1 MGLHEG
7 PTPRKDERQTPRK
20 DERNE
25 VLMNDKFLSLIV
37 NLHDGDS
44 AGAADGGDGND
55 ESGVATST
63 ENNISRE
70 TRERAERIGIG
81 DDLIDDYN
89 KAFGNGNQNQNNTEG
104 ENNST
109 DTDGEENLEEEFE
122 KLIKGKFKNVY
133 QNRAQS
139 LVKDRLSTKNKQ
151 ISDMQKKESTGNQI
165 FALIANKYNVQPDDL
180 DGLLKAVTE
189 DKDLFAEKA
198 LAAGVTTEEAR
209 NNFFTQQKTN
219 AQEEELETLRR
230 EKAARELDTHLRTI
244 AAETMKE
251 FPNFNLED
259 EFQNPSF
266 RTALDFIAQQRN
278 EQNEKTG
285 RNDEIYDLT
294 TAYKMSHFDELQKE
308 LVKRSSSA
316 ALIAAAQSIQSGARR
331 PTENAV
337 KKSGTTTQRKSVED
351 MSDAEFD
358 AFYAKVRRGEAH
370 L

>member
-1 MGLHEG
+1 
-7 PTPRKDERQTPRK
+7 
-20 DERNE
+20 
-25 VLMNDKFLSLIV
+25 MNDKFLKLIV

-44 AGAADGGDGND
+44 AGAADGGDGNG
-55 ESGVATST
+55 ENGEATST
-63 ENNISRE
+63 DNISRE
-70 TRERAERIGIG
+70 MRERAERIGIG

-89 KAFGNGNQNQNNTEG
+89 KAFGNGNQNQNNNAEG

-109 DTDGEENLEEEFE
+109 DTDGEENSEEEFE

-133 QNRAQS
+133 QNRVQS
-139 LVKDRLSTKNKQ
+139 LVKDRLSTKDKQ
-151 ISDMQKKESTGNQI
+151 ISDMQKKENTGNQI

-219 AQEEELETLRR
+219 AQEEELETLRK

-294 TAYKMSHFDELQKE
+294 TAYKMAHFDELQKD

-316 ALIAAAQSIQSGARR
+316 AISAAAQSIQSGARR

-337 KKSGTTTQRKSVED
+337 KKSGTTTQRKSVAD

-358 AFYAKVRRGEAH
+358 AFYEKVRRGEAH

>member
-1 MGLHEG
+1 
-7 PTPRKDERQTPRK
+7 
-20 DERNE
+20 
-25 VLMNDKFLSLIV
+25 MNDKFLKLII

-44 AGAADGGDGND
+44 AGAADGGDGNG
-55 ESGVATST
+55 EHGEATST
-63 ENNISRE
+63 DNNNISRE

-89 KAFGNGNQNQNNTEG
+89 KAFGNGNQNQNNAEG

-109 DTDGEENLEEEFE
+109 DTDADGEENSEEEFE
-122 KLIKGKFKNVY
+122 KLIKGKYKNVY
-133 QNRAQS
+133 QNRVQS
-139 LVKDRLSTKNKQ
+139 LVKDRLSTKDRQ
-151 ISDMQKKESTGNQI
+151 ISDMQKKENTGNQI

-209 NNFFTQQKTN
+209 NDFFNQQKTN

-251 FPNFNLED
+251 FPNFNLEE
-259 EFQNPSF
+259 EFQNPAF
-266 RTALDFIAQQRN
+266 RTALDFVAQQRN

-294 TAYKMSHFDELQKE
+294 TAYKMAHFDELQKD

-316 ALIAAAQSIQSGARR
+316 AISAAAQSIQSGARR

-358 AFYAKVRRGEAH
+358 AFYEKVRRGEAH

>member
-1 MGLHEG
+1 MGLHKDL
-7 PTPRKDERQTPRK
+7 TPRKDERDTADRR
-20 DERNE
+20 ETE
-25 VLMNDKFLSLIV
+25 VLMNDKFLDLIV
-37 NLHDGDS
+37 NLHDGES
-44 AGAADGGDGND
+44 AGAADGGDGNG
-55 ESGVATST
+55 ESSVATST

-89 KAFGNGNQNQNNTEG
+89 KAFGNGNQNQNNNAEG

-109 DTDGEENLEEEFE
+109 DGEENAEEEFE
-122 KLIKGKFKNVY
+122 KLINGKYKDAY
-133 QNRAQS
+133 QS
-139 LVKDRLSTKNKQ
+139 KVESFVKDRMSTKNKQ
-151 ISDMQKKESTGNQI
+151 ISDMQKKENTGNQI

-209 NNFFTQQKTN
+209 NDFFNQQKTN

-244 AAETMKE
+244 AAETQKE
-251 FPNFNLED
+251 FPNFNLEE

-266 RTALDFIAQQRN
+266 RTALDFIAQQKN

-294 TAYKMSHFDELQKE
+294 TAYKMAHFNELQKD

-316 ALIAAAQSIQSGARR
+316 AISAAAQSIQSGARR

-337 KKSGTTTQRKSVED
+337 KKSGTTSQRKRVAD

-358 AFYAKVRRGEAH
+358 AFYEKVRRGEAH

>member
-1 MGLHEG
+1 
-7 PTPRKDERQTPRK
+7 
-20 DERNE
+20 
-25 VLMNDKFLSLIV
+25 MNDKFIDLIV

-44 AGAADGGDGND
+44 AGAADGGDGNG
-55 ESGVATST
+55 ENGVATST
-63 ENNISRE
+63 ENNNISRE

-89 KAFGNGNQNQNNTEG
+89 KAFGNGNQNQNNNAEG

-109 DTDGEENLEEEFE
+109 DTDGEENSEEEFE

-133 QNRAQS
+133 QNRVQS
-139 LVKDRLSTKNKQ
+139 LVKDRLSTKDKQ
-151 ISDMQKKESTGNQI
+151 ISDMQKKENTGNQI

-209 NNFFTQQKTN
+209 NNFFTQQRTN

-251 FPNFNLED
+251 FPNFNLEE

-266 RTALDFIAQQRN
+266 RTALDFIAQQKN

-294 TAYKMSHFDELQKE
+294 TAYKMAHFDELQKD

-316 ALIAAAQSIQSGARR
+316 AISAAAQSIQSGARR

-358 AFYAKVRRGEAH
+358 AFYQKVRRGEAH

>member
-1 MGLHEG
+1 
-7 PTPRKDERQTPRK
+7 
-20 DERNE
+20 
-25 VLMNDKFLSLIV
+25 MNDKFIDLIV
-37 NLHDGDS
+37 NLHDGDT
-44 AGAADGGDGND
+44 AGAADGGDGNG
-55 ESGVATST
+55 ESGVATNT

-89 KAFGNGNQNQNNTEG
+89 KAFGNGNQNQNNNAEG

-109 DTDGEENLEEEFE
+109 DADGEENVEEEFE
-122 KLIKGKFKNVY
+122 KLINGKYKDAY
-133 QNRAQS
+133 QS
-139 LVKDRLSTKNKQ
+139 KVESFVKDRMSTKNKQ

-219 AQEEELETLRR
+219 AQEEELESLRR

-244 AAETMKE
+244 AAETQKE
-251 FPNFNLED
+251 FPNFNLEE

-285 RNDEIYDLT
+285 CNDEIYDLT
-294 TAYKMSHFDELQKE
+294 AAYKMAHFDKLLKD

-316 ALIAAAQSIQSGARR
+316 AISAAAQSIQSGARR

-337 KKSGTTTQRKSVED
+337 KKSGTTTQRKSVAD

-358 AFYAKVRRGEAH
+358 DFYQKVRRGEAH

>member
-1 MGLHEG
+1 
-7 PTPRKDERQTPRK
+7 
-20 DERNE
+20 
-25 VLMNDKFLSLIV
+25 MNDKFLDLIV
-37 NLHDGDS
+37 NLHDGES
-44 AGAADGGDGND
+44 AGAADGGNGNG
-55 ESGVATST
+55 ESGVTTST

-89 KAFGNGNQNQNNTEG
+89 KAFGNGNQNQNNNAEG

-109 DTDGEENLEEEFE
+109 DGEENAEEEFE
-122 KLIKGKFKNVY
+122 KLINGKYKDAY
-133 QNRAQS
+133 QS
-139 LVKDRLSTKNKQ
+139 KVESFVKDRMSTKNKQ

-180 DGLLKAVTE
+180 DGLLKAVSE
-189 DKDLFAEKA
+189 DKDLFADKA

-209 NNFFTQQKTN
+209 NDFFNQQKTN
-219 AQEEELETLRR
+219 AQEEELENLRR

-244 AAETMKE
+244 AAETQKE

-259 EFQNPSF
+259 EFQNPAF

-294 TAYKMSHFDELQKE
+294 TAYKMAHFDELQKD

-316 ALIAAAQSIQSGARR
+316 AISAAAQSIQSGARR

-337 KKSGTTTQRKSVED
+337 KKSGTTTQRKSVAD

-358 AFYAKVRRGEAH
+358 AFYEKVRRGEAH

>member
-1 MGLHEG
+1 
-7 PTPRKDERQTPRK
+7 
-20 DERNE
+20 
-25 VLMNDKFLSLIV
+25 MNDKFINLIV

-55 ESGVATST
+55 ENGVATST
-63 ENNISRE
+63 DNNISRE

-89 KAFGNGNQNQNNTEG
+89 KAFGSGNQNQNNNAEG

-109 DTDGEENLEEEFE
+109 DTDGEENSEEEFE

-133 QNRAQS
+133 QNRVQS
-139 LVKDRLSTKNKQ
+139 LVKDRLSTKDKQ
-151 ISDMQKKESTGNQI
+151 ISDMQKKENTGNQI

-180 DGLLKAVTE
+180 DGLLKAVSE

-198 LAAGVTTEEAR
+198 LAAGMTTEEAR

-230 EKAARELDTHLRTI
+230 EKAARELDTHLRSI

-251 FPNFNLED
+251 FPNFNLEE

-266 RTALDFIAQQRN
+266 RTALDFIAQQKN

-294 TAYKMSHFDELQKE
+294 TAYKMAHFDSLQKD

-316 ALIAAAQSIQSGARR
+316 AISAAAQSIQSGARR

-337 KKSGTTTQRKSVED
+337 KKSGITTQKKSVED
-351 MSDAEFD
+351 MSDAEFE
-358 AFYAKVRRGEAH
+358 AFYQKVRRGEAH

>member
-1 MGLHEG
+1 
-7 PTPRKDERQTPRK
+7 
-20 DERNE
+20 
-25 VLMNDKFLSLIV
+25 MNDKFLNLIV
-37 NLHDGDS
+37 NLHDGSS
-44 AGAADGGDGND
+44 AGAADGGDGNG
-55 ESGVATST
+55 ESSVATST

-89 KAFGNGNQNQNNTEG
+89 KAFGNGNQNQNNNAEG

-109 DTDGEENLEEEFE
+109 DIGGEENAEEEFE
-122 KLIKGKFKNVY
+122 KLINGKYKDAY
-133 QNRAQS
+133 QS
-139 LVKDRLSTKNKQ
+139 KVESFVKDRMSTKNKQ

-165 FALIANKYNVQPDDL
+165 FAIIANKYNVQPDDL

-209 NNFFTQQKTN
+209 NDFFNQQKTN
-219 AQEEELETLRR
+219 AQEEELEPLRR

-244 AAETMKE
+244 AAETQKE

-259 EFQNPSF
+259 EFQNPAF

-294 TAYKMSHFDELQKE
+294 TAYKMAHFDELQKD

-316 ALIAAAQSIQSGARR
+316 AISAAAQSIQSGARR

-358 AFYAKVRRGEAH
+358 AFYEKVRRGEAH

>member
-1 MGLHEG
+1 
-7 PTPRKDERQTPRK
+7 
-20 DERNE
+20 
-25 VLMNDKFLSLIV
+25 MNDKFLNLIV

-44 AGAADGGDGND
+44 AGAADGGDGNG
-55 ESGVATST
+55 ENGEATST
-63 ENNISRE
+63 ENNNISRE

-89 KAFGNGNQNQNNTEG
+89 KAFGNGNQNQNNAEG

-109 DTDGEENLEEEFE
+109 DGEENSEEEFE
-122 KLIKGKFKNVY
+122 KLIKGKYKNVY
-133 QNRAQS
+133 QNRVQS
-139 LVKDRLSTKNKQ
+139 LVKDRLSTKDKQ
-151 ISDMQKKESTGNQI
+151 ISDMQKKENTGNQI

-244 AAETMKE
+244 AAETQKE
-251 FPNFNLED
+251 FPNFNLEE

-266 RTALDFIAQQRN
+266 RTALDFIAKQRN

-294 TAYKMSHFDELQKE
+294 TAYKMAHFNELQKD

-316 ALIAAAQSIQSGARR
+316 AISAAAQSIQSGARR

-358 AFYAKVRRGEAH
+358 AFYEKVRRGEAH
-370 L
+370 I

>member
-1 MGLHEG
+1 
-7 PTPRKDERQTPRK
+7 
-20 DERNE
+20 
-25 VLMNDKFLSLIV
+25 MNDKFINLIV

-44 AGAADGGDGND
+44 AGAADGGDGNG
-55 ESGVATST
+55 ESGEATNT
-63 ENNISRE
+63 ENNNISRE

-89 KAFGNGNQNQNNTEG
+89 RAFGNGNQNQNNNAEG

-109 DTDGEENLEEEFE
+109 DTDGEENSEEEFE

-133 QNRAQS
+133 QNRVQS
-139 LVKDRLSTKNKQ
+139 LVKDRLSTKDKQ
-151 ISDMQKKESTGNQI
+151 ISDMQKKENTGNQI

-219 AQEEELETLRR
+219 AQEEELETLRK

-294 TAYKMSHFDELQKE
+294 TAYKMAHFDELQKD

-316 ALIAAAQSIQSGARR
+316 AISAAAQSIQSGARR

-337 KKSGTTTQRKSVED
+337 KKSGTTTQRKSVAD
-351 MSDAEFD
+351 MSDAEFE
-358 AFYAKVRRGEAH
+358 AFYEKVRRGEAH

>member
-1 MGLHEG
+1 
-7 PTPRKDERQTPRK
+7 
-20 DERNE
+20 
-25 VLMNDKFLSLIV
+25 MNDKFIDLIV

-44 AGAADGGDGND
+44 AGAADGGDGNG
-55 ESGVATST
+55 ENGVATST
-63 ENNISRE
+63 ENNNISRE
-70 TRERAERIGIG
+70 PRERAERLGIG

-89 KAFGNGNQNQNNTEG
+89 KAFGNGNQNQNNNAEG
-104 ENNST
+104 ENNRT
-109 DTDGEENLEEEFE
+109 DTDGEENSEEEFE

-133 QNRAQS
+133 QNRVQS
-139 LVKDRLSTKNKQ
+139 LVKDRLSTKDKQ
-151 ISDMQKKESTGNQI
+151 ISVMQKKENTGNQI
-165 FALIANKYNVQPDDL
+165 FALIANKYTVQPDDL

-209 NNFFTQQKTN
+209 NNFFTQQRTN

-251 FPNFNLED
+251 FPNFNLEE

-266 RTALDFIAQQRN
+266 RTALDFIAQQKN

-294 TAYKMSHFDELQKE
+294 TAYKMAHFDELQKD

-316 ALIAAAQSIQSGARR
+316 ALSAAAQSIQSGARR

-358 AFYAKVRRGEAH
+358 AFYQKVRRGEAH

>member
-1 MGLHEG
+1 
-7 PTPRKDERQTPRK
+7 
-20 DERNE
+20 
-25 VLMNDKFLSLIV
+25 MNDKFLNLIV

-44 AGAADGGDGND
+44 AGAADGGDGNG
-55 ESGVATST
+55 ENGETTST
-63 ENNISRE
+63 ENNNISRE

-89 KAFGNGNQNQNNTEG
+89 KAFGNGNQNQNNNAEG

-109 DTDGEENLEEEFE
+109 DTDGEENSEEEFE

-133 QNRAQS
+133 QNRVQS
-139 LVKDRLSTKNKQ
+139 LVKDRLSTKDKQ
-151 ISDMQKKESTGNQI
+151 ISDMKKKENTGNQI

-209 NNFFTQQKTN
+209 NNFFTQQRTN
-219 AQEEELETLRR
+219 AQEEELKTLRR

-251 FPNFNLED
+251 FPNFNLEE

-266 RTALDFIAQQRN
+266 RTALDFIAQQKN

-294 TAYKMSHFDELQKE
+294 TAYKMAHFDELQKD

-316 ALIAAAQSIQSGARR
+316 AISAAAQSIQSGARR

-337 KKSGTTTQRKSVED
+337 KKSGTTTQRKSVAD

-358 AFYAKVRRGEAH
+358 AFYEKVRRGEAH

>member
-1 MGLHEG
+1 
-7 PTPRKDERQTPRK
+7 
-20 DERNE
+20 
-25 VLMNDKFLSLIV
+25 MNDKFLSLIV

-44 AGAADGGDGND
+44 AGAADGGDGNG
-55 ESGVATST
+55 EHGEATST
-63 ENNISRE
+63 DNNNISRE

-89 KAFGNGNQNQNNTEG
+89 KAFGNGNQNQNNNAEG

-109 DTDGEENLEEEFE
+109 DTDADGEENSEEEFE
-122 KLIKGKFKNVY
+122 KLIKGKYKNVY
-133 QNRAQS
+133 QNRVQS
-139 LVKDRLSTKNKQ
+139 LVKDRLSTKDRQ
-151 ISDMQKKESTGNQI
+151 ISDMQKKENTGNQI

-180 DGLLKAVTE
+180 DGLLKAVSE

-198 LAAGVTTEEAR
+198 LAAGMTTEEAR

-230 EKAARELDTHLRTI
+230 EKAARELDTHLRSI

-251 FPNFNLED
+251 FPNFNLEE

-266 RTALDFIAQQRN
+266 RTALDFIAQQKN

-294 TAYKMSHFDELQKE
+294 TAYKMAHFNELQKD

-316 ALIAAAQSIQSGARR
+316 AISAAAQSIQSGARR

>member
-1 MGLHEG
+1 
-7 PTPRKDERQTPRK
+7 
-20 DERNE
+20 
-25 VLMNDKFLSLIV
+25 MNDKFLNLIV

-44 AGAADGGDGND
+44 AGAADGGDGNG
-55 ESGVATST
+55 ENGVATST
-63 ENNISRE
+63 ENNNISRE

-89 KAFGNGNQNQNNTEG
+89 KAFGNGNQNQNNNAEG

-109 DTDGEENLEEEFE
+109 DTDGEENSEEEFE

-133 QNRAQS
+133 QNRVQS
-139 LVKDRLSTKNKQ
+139 LVKDRLSTKDKQ
-151 ISDMQKKESTGNQI
+151 ISDMKKKENTGNQI

-209 NNFFTQQKTN
+209 NDFFNQQKTN

-230 EKAARELDTHLRTI
+230 EKAARELDTHLRSI
-244 AAETMKE
+244 AAETQKE
-251 FPNFNLED
+251 FPNFNLEE

-294 TAYKMSHFDELQKE
+294 TAYKMAHFDELQKD

-316 ALIAAAQSIQSGARR
+316 AISAAAQSIQSGARR

-337 KKSGTTTQRKSVED
+337 KKSGTTTQRKSVAD

-358 AFYAKVRRGEAH
+358 AFYQKVRRGEAH

>member
-1 MGLHEG
+1 
-7 PTPRKDERQTPRK
+7 
-20 DERNE
+20 
-25 VLMNDKFLSLIV
+25 MNDKFLNLIV

-44 AGAADGGDGND
+44 AGAADGGDGNG
-55 ESGVATST
+55 ENGEATNT
-63 ENNISRE
+63 ENNNISRE

-89 KAFGNGNQNQNNTEG
+89 KAFGNGNQNQNNNAEG
-104 ENNST
+104 ENNS
-109 DTDGEENLEEEFE
+109 TDGEENLEEEFE
-122 KLIKGKFKNVY
+122 KLINGKYKDAY
-133 QNRAQS
+133 QS
-139 LVKDRLSTKNKQ
+139 KVESFVKDRMSTKNKQ
-151 ISDMQKKESTGNQI
+151 ISDMQKKENTGNQI

-180 DGLLKAVTE
+180 DGLLKAVSE

-198 LAAGVTTEEAR
+198 LAAGMTTEEAR
-209 NNFFTQQKTN
+209 NNFFNQQKTN

-244 AAETMKE
+244 AAETQKE
-251 FPNFNLED
+251 FPNFNLEE
-259 EFQNPSF
+259 EFQNPAF

-294 TAYKMSHFDELQKE
+294 AAYKMAHFDELQKD

-316 ALIAAAQSIQSGARR
+316 AISAAAQSIQSGARR

-337 KKSGTTTQRKSVED
+337 KKSGTTTQRKSVDE
-351 MSDAEFD
+351 MSDAEFE
-358 AFYAKVRRGEAH
+358 AFYQKVRRGEAH

>member
-1 MGLHEG
+1 
-7 PTPRKDERQTPRK
+7 
-20 DERNE
+20 
-25 VLMNDKFLSLIV
+25 MNDKFINLIV

-55 ESGVATST
+55 ENGVATST
-63 ENNISRE
+63 DNNISRE

-89 KAFGNGNQNQNNTEG
+89 KAFGSGNQNQNNNAEG

-109 DTDGEENLEEEFE
+109 DTDGEENSEEEFE

-133 QNRAQS
+133 QNRVQS
-139 LVKDRLSTKNKQ
+139 LVKDRLSTKDKQ
-151 ISDMQKKESTGNQI
+151 ISDMQKKENTGNQI

-180 DGLLKAVTE
+180 DGLLKAVSE

-198 LAAGVTTEEAR
+198 LAAGMTTEEAR
-209 NNFFTQQKTN
+209 NNFLTQQKTN

-230 EKAARELDTHLRTI
+230 EKAARELDTHLRSI

-251 FPNFNLED
+251 FPNFNLEE

-266 RTALDFIAQQRN
+266 RTALDFIAQQKN

-294 TAYKMSHFDELQKE
+294 TAYKMAHFDSLQKD

-316 ALIAAAQSIQSGARR
+316 AISAAAQSIQSGARR

-337 KKSGTTTQRKSVED
+337 KKSGITTQRKSVED
-351 MSDAEFD
+351 MSDAEFE
-358 AFYAKVRRGEAH
+358 AFYQKVRRGEAH

>member
-1 MGLHEG
+1 
-7 PTPRKDERQTPRK
+7 
-20 DERNE
+20 
-25 VLMNDKFLSLIV
+25 MNDKFLKLII

-44 AGAADGGDGND
+44 AGAADGGDGNG
-55 ESGVATST
+55 EHGEATST
-63 ENNISRE
+63 DNNNISRE

-109 DTDGEENLEEEFE
+109 DTDADGEENSEEEFE
-122 KLIKGKFKNVY
+122 KLIKGKYKNVY
-133 QNRAQS
+133 QNRVQS
-139 LVKDRLSTKNKQ
+139 LVKDRLSTKDRQ
-151 ISDMQKKESTGNQI
+151 ISDMQKKENTGNQI

-209 NNFFTQQKTN
+209 NDFFNQQKTN

-251 FPNFNLED
+251 FPNFNLEE
-259 EFQNPSF
+259 EFQNPAF
-266 RTALDFIAQQRN
+266 RTALDFVAQQRN

-294 TAYKMSHFDELQKE
+294 TAYKMAHFDELQKD

-316 ALIAAAQSIQSGARR
+316 AISAAAQSIQSGARR

-358 AFYAKVRRGEAH
+358 AFYEKVRRGEAH

>member
-1 MGLHEG
+1 
-7 PTPRKDERQTPRK
+7 
-20 DERNE
+20 
-25 VLMNDKFLSLIV
+25 MNDKFLSLIV
-37 NLHDGDS
+37 NLHDGES
-44 AGAADGGDGND
+44 AGAADGGDGNG
-55 ESGVATST
+55 EHGAEATST

-89 KAFGNGNQNQNNTEG
+89 KAFGNGNQNQNNNAEG

-109 DTDGEENLEEEFE
+109 DGEENAEEEFE
-122 KLIKGKFKNVY
+122 KLINGKYKDAY
-133 QNRAQS
+133 QS
-139 LVKDRLSTKNKQ
+139 KVESFVKDRMSTKNKQ

-209 NNFFTQQKTN
+209 NDFFNQQKTN

-230 EKAARELDTHLRTI
+230 EKAARELDTHLRSI

-266 RTALDFIAQQRN
+266 RTALDFIAQQKN

-294 TAYKMSHFDELQKE
+294 TAYKMAHFDELQKD

-316 ALIAAAQSIQSGARR
+316 AISAAAQSIQSGARR

-337 KKSGTTTQRKSVED
+337 KKSGTTSQRKSVED

-358 AFYAKVRRGEAH
+358 AFYEKVRRGEAH

>member
-1 MGLHEG
+1 
-7 PTPRKDERQTPRK
+7 
-20 DERNE
+20 
-25 VLMNDKFLSLIV
+25 MNDKFLKLIV

-44 AGAADGGDGND
+44 AGAADGGDGNG
-55 ESGVATST
+55 EHGEATST
-63 ENNISRE
+63 DNNNISRE

-89 KAFGNGNQNQNNTEG
+89 KAFGNGNQNQNNAEG

-109 DTDGEENLEEEFE
+109 DTDADGEENSEEEFE
-122 KLIKGKFKNVY
+122 KLIKGKYKNVY
-133 QNRAQS
+133 QNRVQS
-139 LVKDRLSTKNKQ
+139 LVKDRLSTKDRQ
-151 ISDMQKKESTGNQI
+151 ISDMQKKENTGNQI

-209 NNFFTQQKTN
+209 NDFFNQQKTN

-251 FPNFNLED
+251 FPNFNLEE
-259 EFQNPSF
+259 EFQNPAF
-266 RTALDFIAQQRN
+266 RTALDFVAQQRN

-294 TAYKMSHFDELQKE
+294 TAYKMAHFDELQKD

-316 ALIAAAQSIQSGARR
+316 AISAAAQSIQSGARR

-358 AFYAKVRRGEAH
+358 AFYEKVRRGEAH

>member
-1 MGLHEG
+1 
-7 PTPRKDERQTPRK
+7 
-20 DERNE
+20 
-25 VLMNDKFLSLIV
+25 MNDKFLKLIV

-44 AGAADGGDGND
+44 AGAADGGDGNG
-55 ESGVATST
+55 EHGEATST
-63 ENNISRE
+63 DNNNISRE

-109 DTDGEENLEEEFE
+109 DTDADGEENSEEEFE
-122 KLIKGKFKNVY
+122 KLIKGKYKNVY
-133 QNRAQS
+133 QNRVQS
-139 LVKDRLSTKNKQ
+139 LVKDRLSTKDRQ
-151 ISDMQKKESTGNQI
+151 ISDMQKKENTGNQI

-209 NNFFTQQKTN
+209 NDFFNQQKTN

-251 FPNFNLED
+251 FPNFNLEE
-259 EFQNPSF
+259 EFQNPAF
-266 RTALDFIAQQRN
+266 RTALDFVAQQRN

-294 TAYKMSHFDELQKE
+294 TAYKMAHFDELQKD

-316 ALIAAAQSIQSGARR
+316 AISAAAQSIQSGARR

-358 AFYAKVRRGEAH
+358 AFYEKVRRGEAH

>member
-37 NLHDGDS
+37 NLHDGES
-44 AGAADGGDGND
+44 AGAADGGDGNG
-55 ESGVATST
+55 ENGVATST
-63 ENNISRE
+63 DNNISRE

-89 KAFGNGNQNQNNTEG
+89 KAFGSGNQNQNNTEG

-109 DTDGEENLEEEFE
+109 DTDDEENLEEEFE

-230 EKAARELDTHLRTI
+230 EKAARELDTHLRII

-316 ALIAAAQSIQSGARR
+316 AISAAAQSIQSGARR

>member
-1 MGLHEG
+1 
-7 PTPRKDERQTPRK
+7 
-20 DERNE
+20 
-25 VLMNDKFLSLIV
+25 MNDKFINLIV

-55 ESGVATST
+55 ENGVATST
-63 ENNISRE
+63 DNNISRE

-89 KAFGNGNQNQNNTEG
+89 KAFGSGNQNQNNNAEG

-109 DTDGEENLEEEFE
+109 DTDGEENSEEEFE

-133 QNRAQS
+133 QNRVQS
-139 LVKDRLSTKNKQ
+139 LVKDRLSTKDKQ
-151 ISDMQKKESTGNQI
+151 ISDMQKKENTGNQI

-180 DGLLKAVTE
+180 DGLLKAVSE

-198 LAAGVTTEEAR
+198 LAAGMTTEEAR

-230 EKAARELDTHLRTI
+230 EKAARELDTHLRSI

-251 FPNFNLED
+251 FPNFNLEE

-266 RTALDFIAQQRN
+266 RTALDFIAQQKN

-294 TAYKMSHFDELQKE
+294 TACKMAHFDSLQKD

-316 ALIAAAQSIQSGARR
+316 AISAAAQSIQSGARR

-337 KKSGTTTQRKSVED
+337 KKSGITTQRKSVED
-351 MSDAEFD
+351 MSDAEFE
-358 AFYAKVRRGEAH
+358 AFYQKVRRGEAH

>member
-1 MGLHEG
+1 
-7 PTPRKDERQTPRK
+7 
-20 DERNE
+20 
-25 VLMNDKFLSLIV
+25 MNDKFINLIV
-37 NLHDGDS
+37 NLHDGES
-44 AGAADGGDGND
+44 AGAADGGDGNG

-89 KAFGNGNQNQNNTEG
+89 KAFGNGNQNQNNAEG

-109 DTDGEENLEEEFE
+109 DGENNSTDGEENAEEEFE
-122 KLIKGKFKNVY
+122 KLINGKYKDAY
-133 QNRAQS
+133 QS
-139 LVKDRLSTKNKQ
+139 KVESFVKDRMSTKNKQ
-151 ISDMQKKESTGNQI
+151 ISDMQKKENIGNQI

-180 DGLLKAVTE
+180 DGLLKAVSE

-209 NNFFTQQKTN
+209 NDFFNQQKTN

-230 EKAARELDTHLRTI
+230 EKAARELDTHLRSI

-294 TAYKMSHFDELQKE
+294 AAYKMAHFDELQKD

-316 ALIAAAQSIQSGARR
+316 AISAAAQSIQSGARR

-337 KKSGTTTQRKSVED
+337 KKSGTTSQRKRVED

-358 AFYAKVRRGEAH
+358 AFYEKVRRGEAH
-370 L
+370 I

>member
-1 MGLHEG
+1 
-7 PTPRKDERQTPRK
+7 
-20 DERNE
+20 
-25 VLMNDKFLSLIV
+25 MNDKFLKLII

-44 AGAADGGDGND
+44 AGAADGGDGNG
-55 ESGVATST
+55 EHGEATST
-63 ENNISRE
+63 DNNNISRE

-109 DTDGEENLEEEFE
+109 DTDADGEENSEEEFE
-122 KLIKGKFKNVY
+122 KLIKGKYKNVY
-133 QNRAQS
+133 QNRVQS
-139 LVKDRLSTKNKQ
+139 LVKDRLSTKDKQ

-180 DGLLKAVTE
+180 DGLLKAVSE

-230 EKAARELDTHLRTI
+230 EKAARELDTHLRSI

-251 FPNFNLED
+251 FPNFNLEE
-259 EFQNPSF
+259 EFQNPAF
-266 RTALDFIAQQRN
+266 RTALDFVAQQRN

-294 TAYKMSHFDELQKE
+294 TAYKMAHFDELQKD

-316 ALIAAAQSIQSGARR
+316 AISAAAQSIQSGARR

-358 AFYAKVRRGEAH
+358 AFYEKVRRGEAH

>member
-1 MGLHEG
+1 
-7 PTPRKDERQTPRK
+7 
-20 DERNE
+20 
-25 VLMNDKFLSLIV
+25 MNDKFLKLIV

-44 AGAADGGDGND
+44 AGAADGGDGNG
-55 ESGVATST
+55 ENGEATST
-63 ENNISRE
+63 DDISRE
-70 TRERAERIGIG
+70 MRERAERIGIG

-89 KAFGNGNQNQNNTEG
+89 KAFGNGNQNQNNAEG

-109 DTDGEENLEEEFE
+109 DTDGEENSEEEFE
-122 KLIKGKFKNVY
+122 KLIKGKYKNVY
-133 QNRAQS
+133 QNRVQS
-139 LVKDRLSTKNKQ
+139 LVKDRLSTKDKQ
-151 ISDMQKKESTGNQI
+151 ISDMQKRESTGNQI

-209 NNFFTQQKTN
+209 NDFFNQQKTN

-230 EKAARELDTHLRTI
+230 EKAARELDTHLRSI
-244 AAETMKE
+244 AAETQKE
-251 FPNFNLED
+251 FPNFNLEE
-259 EFQNPSF
+259 EFQNSSF

-294 TAYKMSHFDELQKE
+294 TAYKWHISMNF
-308 LVKRSSSA
+308 
-316 ALIAAAQSIQSGARR
+316 
-331 PTENAV
+331 
-337 KKSGTTTQRKSVED
+337 RKT
-351 MSDAEFD
+351 
-358 AFYAKVRRGEAH
+358 

>member
-1 MGLHEG
+1 M
-7 PTPRKDERQTPRK
+7 
-20 DERNE
+20 NE
-25 VLMNDKFLSLIV
+25 KFLNLIV

-44 AGAADGGDGND
+44 AGAADGGDGNG
-55 ESGVATST
+55 ENGVATST
-63 ENNISRE
+63 ENNNISRE

-89 KAFGNGNQNQNNTEG
+89 KAFGNGNQNQNNNAEG

-109 DTDGEENLEEEFE
+109 DTGGEENSEEEFE

-133 QNRAQS
+133 QNRVQS
-139 LVKDRLSTKNKQ
+139 LVKDRLSTKDKQ
-151 ISDMQKKESTGNQI
+151 ISDMQKKENTGNQI

-209 NNFFTQQKTN
+209 NDFFNQQKTN

-230 EKAARELDTHLRTI
+230 EKAARELDTHLRSI
-244 AAETMKE
+244 AAETQKE
-251 FPNFNLED
+251 FPNFNLEE

-294 TAYKMSHFDELQKE
+294 TAYKMAHFDELQKE

-316 ALIAAAQSIQSGARR
+316 AISAAAQSIQSGARR

-337 KKSGTTTQRKSVED
+337 KKSGTTTQRKSVAD

-358 AFYAKVRRGEAH
+358 AFYEKVRRGEAH
-370 L
+370 I

>member
-1 MGLHEG
+1 
-7 PTPRKDERQTPRK
+7 
-20 DERNE
+20 
-25 VLMNDKFLSLIV
+25 MNDKFLNLIV

-44 AGAADGGDGND
+44 AGAADGGDGNG
-55 ESGVATST
+55 ENGEATNT
-63 ENNISRE
+63 ENNNISRE

-89 KAFGNGNQNQNNTEG
+89 KAFGNGNQNQNNAEG

-109 DTDGEENLEEEFE
+109 DTDGEENSEEEFE
-122 KLIKGKFKNVY
+122 KLIKGKYKNAY
-133 QNRAQS
+133 QNRVQS
-139 LVKDRLSTKNKQ
+139 LVKDRLSTKDKQ

-189 DKDLFAEKA
+189 DKDLF
-198 LAAGVTTEEAR
+198 AAGVTTEEAR

-294 TAYKMSHFDELQKE
+294 AAYKMAHFDELQKD

-316 ALIAAAQSIQSGARR
+316 AISAAAQSIQSGARR

-358 AFYAKVRRGEAH
+358 AFYEKVRRGEAH

>member
-1 MGLHEG
+1 
-7 PTPRKDERQTPRK
+7 
-20 DERNE
+20 
-25 VLMNDKFLSLIV
+25 MNDKFLNLIV

-44 AGAADGGDGND
+44 AGAADGGDGNG
-55 ESGVATST
+55 ENGEATST
-63 ENNISRE
+63 ENNNISRE

-89 KAFGNGNQNQNNTEG
+89 KAFGNGNQNQNNAEG

-109 DTDGEENLEEEFE
+109 DGEENSEEEFE
-122 KLIKGKFKNVY
+122 KLIKGKYKNVY
-133 QNRAQS
+133 QNRVQS
-139 LVKDRLSTKNKQ
+139 LVKDRLSTKDKQ
-151 ISDMQKKESTGNQI
+151 ISDMQKKENTGNQI

-251 FPNFNLED
+251 FPNFNLEE

-266 RTALDFIAQQRN
+266 RTALDFIAKQRN

-294 TAYKMSHFDELQKE
+294 TAYKMAHFNELQKD

-316 ALIAAAQSIQSGARR
+316 AISAAAQSIQSGARR

-358 AFYAKVRRGEAH
+358 AFYEKVRRGEAH
-370 L
+370 I

>member
-1 MGLHEG
+1 
-7 PTPRKDERQTPRK
+7 
-20 DERNE
+20 
-25 VLMNDKFLSLIV
+25 MNDKFLKLII

-44 AGAADGGDGND
+44 AGAADGGDGNG
-55 ESGVATST
+55 EHGEATST
-63 ENNISRE
+63 DNNNISRE

-109 DTDGEENLEEEFE
+109 DTDADGEENSEEEFE
-122 KLIKGKFKNVY
+122 KLIKGKYKNVY
-133 QNRAQS
+133 QNRVQS
-139 LVKDRLSTKNKQ
+139 LVKDRLSTKDRQ
-151 ISDMQKKESTGNQI
+151 ISDMQKKENTGNQI

-189 DKDLFAEKA
+189 DKDLFTEKA

-209 NNFFTQQKTN
+209 NDFFNQQKTN

-251 FPNFNLED
+251 FPNFNLEE
-259 EFQNPSF
+259 EFQNPAF
-266 RTALDFIAQQRN
+266 RTALDFVAQQRN

-294 TAYKMSHFDELQKE
+294 TAYKMAHFDELQKD

-316 ALIAAAQSIQSGARR
+316 AISAAAQSIQSGARR

-358 AFYAKVRRGEAH
+358 AFYEKVRRGEAH

>member
-1 MGLHEG
+1 
-7 PTPRKDERQTPRK
+7 
-20 DERNE
+20 
-25 VLMNDKFLSLIV
+25 MNDKFIDLIV

-44 AGAADGGDGND
+44 AGAADGGDGNG
-55 ESGVATST
+55 ENGVATST
-63 ENNISRE
+63 ENNNISRE

-89 KAFGNGNQNQNNTEG
+89 KAFGNGNQNQNNNAEG

-109 DTDGEENLEEEFE
+109 DTDGEENSEEEFE

-133 QNRAQS
+133 QNRVQS
-139 LVKDRLSTKNKQ
+139 LVKDRLSTKDKQ
-151 ISDMQKKESTGNQI
+151 ISDMKKKENTGNQI

-209 NNFFTQQKTN
+209 NNFFTKQRTN

-251 FPNFNLED
+251 FPNFNLEE

-266 RTALDFIAQQRN
+266 RTALDFIAQQKN

-294 TAYKMSHFDELQKE
+294 TAYKMAHFDELQKD

-316 ALIAAAQSIQSGARR
+316 AISAAAQSIQSGARR

-358 AFYAKVRRGEAH
+358 AFYQKVRRGEAH

>member
-1 MGLHEG
+1 MELHKG
-7 PTPRKDERQTPRK
+7 PTPRKDERDTADRR
-20 DERNE
+20 ETE
-25 VLMNDKFLSLIV
+25 VLMNDKFLDLIV
-37 NLHDGDS
+37 NLHDGES
-44 AGAADGGDGND
+44 AGAADGGDGNG
-55 ESGVATST
+55 ESGEATST

-89 KAFGNGNQNQNNTEG
+89 KAFGNGNQNQNNAEG

-109 DTDGEENLEEEFE
+109 DGEENAEEEFE
-122 KLIKGKFKNVY
+122 KLINGKYKDAY
-133 QNRAQS
+133 QS
-139 LVKDRLSTKNKQ
+139 KVESFVKDRMSTKNKQ
-151 ISDMQKKESTGNQI
+151 ISDMQKKENTGNQI
-165 FALIANKYNVQPDDL
+165 FAIIANKYNVQPDDL

-209 NNFFTQQKTN
+209 NNFFTQQRTN

-230 EKAARELDTHLRTI
+230 EKAARELDTHLRSI

-266 RTALDFIAQQRN
+266 RTALDFIAQQKN

-294 TAYKMSHFDELQKE
+294 AAYKMAHFDELQKD

-316 ALIAAAQSIQSGARR
+316 AISAAAQSIQSGARR

-337 KKSGTTTQRKSVED
+337 KKSGATSQRKSVAD

-358 AFYAKVRRGEAH
+358 AFYEKVRRGEAH
-370 L
+370 I

>member
-1 MGLHEG
+1 
-7 PTPRKDERQTPRK
+7 
-20 DERNE
+20 
-25 VLMNDKFLSLIV
+25 MNDKFINLIV

-44 AGAADGGDGND
+44 AGAADGGDGNG
-55 ESGVATST
+55 ESGEATNT
-63 ENNISRE
+63 ENNNISRE

-89 KAFGNGNQNQNNTEG
+89 RAFGNGNQNQNNNAEG

-109 DTDGEENLEEEFE
+109 DTDGEENSEEEFE

-133 QNRAQS
+133 QNRVQS
-139 LVKDRLSTKNKQ
+139 LVKDRLSTKDKQ
-151 ISDMQKKESTGNQI
+151 ISDMQKKENTGNQI

-219 AQEEELETLRR
+219 AQEEELETLRK

-294 TAYKMSHFDELQKE
+294 TAYKMAHFDELQKD

-316 ALIAAAQSIQSGARR
+316 AISAAAQSIQSGARR

-358 AFYAKVRRGEAH
+358 AFYEKVRRGEAH

>member
-1 MGLHEG
+1 
-7 PTPRKDERQTPRK
+7 
-20 DERNE
+20 
-25 VLMNDKFLSLIV
+25 MNDKFLKLIV

-44 AGAADGGDGND
+44 AGAADGGDGNG
-55 ESGVATST
+55 EHGEATST
-63 ENNISRE
+63 DNNNISRE

-109 DTDGEENLEEEFE
+109 DTDADGEENSEEEFE
-122 KLIKGKFKNVY
+122 KLIKGKYKNVY
-133 QNRAQS
+133 QNRVQS
-139 LVKDRLSTKNKQ
+139 LVKDRLSTKDRQ
-151 ISDMQKKESTGNQI
+151 ISDMQKKENTGNQI

-180 DGLLKAVTE
+180 DGLLKAVSE

-198 LAAGVTTEEAR
+198 LAAGMTTEEAR

-230 EKAARELDTHLRTI
+230 EKAARELDTHLRSI
-244 AAETMKE
+244 AAETQKE

-259 EFQNPSF
+259 EFQNPAF

-294 TAYKMSHFDELQKE
+294 TAYKMAHFDELQKD

-316 ALIAAAQSIQSGARR
+316 AISAAAQSIQSGARR

-358 AFYAKVRRGEAH
+358 AFYEKVRRGEAH

>member
-1 MGLHEG
+1 
-7 PTPRKDERQTPRK
+7 
-20 DERNE
+20 
-25 VLMNDKFLSLIV
+25 MNDKFLNLIV

-44 AGAADGGDGND
+44 AGAADGGDGNG
-55 ESGVATST
+55 ENGVATNT
-63 ENNISRE
+63 ENNNISRE

-89 KAFGNGNQNQNNTEG
+89 KAFGSGNQNQNNNAEG

-109 DTDGEENLEEEFE
+109 DTDGEENSEEEFE
-122 KLIKGKFKNVY
+122 KLIKGKYKNVY
-133 QNRAQS
+133 QNRVQS
-139 LVKDRLSTKNKQ
+139 LVKDRLSTKDKQ
-151 ISDMQKKESTGNQI
+151 ISDMQKKENTGNQI

-198 LAAGVTTEEAR
+198 LSAGVTTEEAR
-209 NNFFTQQKTN
+209 NEFFNQQKTN

-230 EKAARELDTHLRTI
+230 EKAARELDTHLRSI

-251 FPNFNLED
+251 FPNFNLEE

-294 TAYKMSHFDELQKE
+294 TAYKMAHFDELQKD

-316 ALIAAAQSIQSGARR
+316 AISAAAQSIQSGARR

-358 AFYAKVRRGEAH
+358 AFYEKVRRGEAH